1 MSPVFVANS
10 FSKSFS
16 LYGERVGGLSIVT
29 QDGDESARILSQ
41 VKRLV
46 RTNYSNP
53 PTHGGQIVAT
63 VLTDAKLRVLWET
76 ELATMRERIRTMRD
90 ALVTGIKQ
98 RVPDVDFSFVT
109 RQRGMFS
116 YSGLSREQVQ
126 RLRADFSVYAIESGR
141 ICVAA
146 LNSNNI
152 DYVADAI
159 SRVIK

>member
-1 MSPVFVANS
+1 
-10 FSKSFS
+10 

-29 QDGDESARILSQ
+29 QDSDESARILSQ
-41 VKRLV
+41 LKQIV

-63 VLTDAKLRVLWET
+63 ILDQAELRSLWET
-76 ELATMRERIRTMRD
+76 ELAGMRDRIRSMRELLVNSIR
-90 ALVTGIKQ
+90 Q
-98 RVPDVDFSFVT
+98 RVPEADFSFVT

-116 YSGLSREQVQ
+116 YSGLSKEQVQ
-126 RLRADFSVYAIESGR
+126 RLREDYSVYAIESGR

-159 SRVIK
+159 SSVIR